1 MPKNTTAQHARVAT
15 KPTTEDLQTTA
26 KTLSSLINNP
36 SVPLEARTALA
47 DAINELSPSVDFN
60 SPDFIYLCLVGLSR
74 KGGAR

>member
-1 MPKNTTAQHARVAT
+1 MIRKNTARTPRTAT
-15 KPTTEDLQTTA
+15 TPTTEDLLTTA
-26 KTLSSLINNP
+26 KTLSALINNP
-36 SVPLEARTALA
+36 SVSLEARTALA